1 MKPWWQITWHYLNQC
16 IEDLYK
22 ILRSRFS
29 VVKAVVLK
37 VQDIKNQQKTSDYL
51 LPYSVQYSQTNRRQN
66 LPTEHLIKT

>member
-1 MKPWWQITWHYLNQC
+1 MIIY
-16 IEDLYK
+16 YK